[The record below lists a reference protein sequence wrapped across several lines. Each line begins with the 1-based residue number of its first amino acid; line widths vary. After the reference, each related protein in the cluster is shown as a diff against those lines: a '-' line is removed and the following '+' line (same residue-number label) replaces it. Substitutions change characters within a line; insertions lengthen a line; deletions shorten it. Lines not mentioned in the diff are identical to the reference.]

1 MVKNEPMAPIK
12 RAYSKAS
19 VFGDKKVVFES
30 MEGQS
35 KEKEIEHTFI

>member
-1 MVKNEPMAPIK
+1 MNPWHPLKERIQGLQFSAT
-12 RAYSKAS
+12 
-19 VFGDKKVVFES
+19 KKVVFES